1 MTTLTMSLPQSAT
14 APTTSEGR
22 GTPVIKVTDLKKT
35 YVMGTN
41 VVHALRGVS
50 VTVYSGEFVAIMGP
64 SGSGKSTFM
73 NVIGCLDRPQSG
85 SYELDGVE
93 VTTVPAADLA
103 DLRNQKLGFIFQ
115 GYNLLPRM
123 DAIGNVSLPM
133 VYAGVPAPERK
144 ERALEALAAVNMAP
158 RADHRPN
165 ELSGGQQQRVA
176 IARALVNRPSLIL
189 ADEPTGA
196 LDSRTSVEIMAIL
209 QKLNKEG
216 STIVLV
222 THEPEVAAFCN
233 RIVVFRDGHVVSDRV
248 SEHPESAEEQ
258 LKRLPVDPLADSDD
272 DTATTSVDE
281 STPAASSTPASS
293 DISES
298 PTRPIA
304 VSTNGAAHPA
314 PDHDH
319 EPATARSSTRG

>member
-1 MTTLTMSLPQSAT
+1 MTLATIDQPRPLTADGLAADATPSL
-14 APTTSEGR
+14 
-22 GTPVIKVTDLKKT
+22 GTPVIRVTDLCKT

-50 VTVYSGEFVAIMGP
+50 LTVHAGEFVAVMGP

-85 SYELDGVE
+85 TYELDGAE
-93 VTTVPAADLA
+93 VTSLSTSQLA
-103 DLRNQKLGFIFQ
+103 DLRNLKLGFIFQ

-123 DAIGNVSLPM
+123 DALGNVMLPM
-133 VYAGVPAPERK
+133 LYAGVPANERRQ
-144 ERALEALAAVNMAP
+144 RALEALSAVNMAP

-209 QKLNKEG
+209 QQLNKAG
-216 STIVLV
+216 STIVVV
-222 THEPEVAAFCN
+222 THEPDIAAYCE
-233 RIVVFRDGHVVSDRV
+233 RIVVFRDGQVLSDKV
-248 SEHPESAEEQ
+248 IDEPASAEAT
-258 LKRLPVDPLADSDD
+258 LATLPPDPNLFSVNHA
-272 DTATTSVDE
+272 ATT
-281 STPAASSTPASS
+281 
-293 DISES
+293 
-298 PTRPIA
+298 
-304 VSTNGAAHPA
+304 
-314 PDHDH
+314 
-319 EPATARSSTRG
+319 